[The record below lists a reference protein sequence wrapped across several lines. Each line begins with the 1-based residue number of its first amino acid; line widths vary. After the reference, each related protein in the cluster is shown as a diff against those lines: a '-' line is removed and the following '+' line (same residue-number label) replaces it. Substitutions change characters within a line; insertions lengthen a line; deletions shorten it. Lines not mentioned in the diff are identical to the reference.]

1 MIIQMPTPIE
11 TIPKRIKITIAL
23 NDKLAKKVT
32 MRPIRKYS
40 IALNTSGTIKY
51 RGIRRYLRNS
61 LFFEGVLIL
70 TSDQVI

>member
-1 MIIQMPTPIE
+1 MPTPME

-23 NDKLAKKVT
+23 KDKLVKKVT

-40 IALNTSGTIKY
+40 MPLNISGTTKY
-51 RGIRRYLRNS
+51 KGIRRYLGNS
-61 LFFEGVLIL
+61 LFFEGVFIL